1 MEINREEK
9 NYYKSQVSYQ
19 FRNGIHRI
27 INSYLEYLK
36 DQNTPK
42 DEYLS
47 IEKVLMNLD
56 IWLYQ
61 LMKQ

>member
-1 MEINREEK
+1 MEIDKEAK
-9 NYYKSQVSYQ
+9 NYFKSQVSYQ
-19 FRNGIHRI
+19 FRDGIRRV

-36 DQNTPK
+36 DQNTPE

-56 IWLYQ
+56 MWLYQ
-61 LMKQ
+61 VMK